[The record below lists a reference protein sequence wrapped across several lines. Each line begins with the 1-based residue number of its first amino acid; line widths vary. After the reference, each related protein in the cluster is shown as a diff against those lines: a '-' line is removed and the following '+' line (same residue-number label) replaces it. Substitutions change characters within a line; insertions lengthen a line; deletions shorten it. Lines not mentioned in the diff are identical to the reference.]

1 MTDSKWEKIVKY
13 TIWGLIVILTI
24 ILLSGC
30 NPVKQAQKQFRLN
43 PDKFAG
49 LCGDYFPPKD
59 SLIKGDTVT
68 LTDTLWGAGETI
80 IETKVVNDTLVRT
93 VYEVRDK
100 IIFKTLKITDTV
112 VRVNQAKVR
121 ELTDMINKCNATTT
135 SQEAQILAKNKT
147 ISDYQKKI
155 WRQRIA
161 IWLIVA
167 AFLVYLNRKRLFQ
180 ILKNLSPVKF

>member
-1 MTDSKWEKIVKY
+1 MTDSKWENVVKY
-13 TIWGLIVILTI
+13 TIWGLIVLLTI

-80 IETKVVNDTLVRT
+80 IETKVVNDTIVKT
-93 VYEVRDK
+93 KIEVREK
-100 IIFKTLKITDTV
+100 VITKTVKVTDTV

-135 SQEAQILAKNKT
+135 AQYAQISAQNKT